1 MSNFDI
7 IDLPFNQATTDVPEY
22 AGKLAV
28 DDYGN
33 QYQLCL
39 IKSGASIAI
48 TPGHPA
54 GWWSNDS
61 TGYTVTTDLSHMA
74 GLGSTA
80 GCGMFMAAIGGASA
94 VLGTAYG
101 WILRRGNAGLAGIS
115 TIQTDGSVAAGN
127 VLFPAADGRWG
138 GRADETG
145 QTTST
150 TVARNRPY
158 VAYSRVADT
167 TASLVTTPKWVEV
180 NGWNF

>member
-7 IDLPFNQATTDVPEY
+7 IDLPFNRATTDVPEY
-22 AGKLAV
+22 AGKFAV

-33 QYQLCL
+33 RYQLCL

-48 TPGHPA
+48 SPGHPA
-54 GWWSNDS
+54 GWWSHDS

-80 GCGMFMAAIGGASA
+80 GCGMMMFSAGGASA
-94 VLGTAYG
+94 ALGTIYG
-101 WILRRGNAGLAGIS
+101 WVLRDGNAGLAGIS
-115 TIQTDGSVAAGN
+115 TIQTDGTVAAGH
-127 VLFPAADGRWG
+127 VLFPAGDGRWG

-158 VAYSRVADT
+158 VGYSRIADT
-167 TASLVTTPKWVEV
+167 TASLIVSPRMVEV
-180 NGWNF
+180 NGRNF